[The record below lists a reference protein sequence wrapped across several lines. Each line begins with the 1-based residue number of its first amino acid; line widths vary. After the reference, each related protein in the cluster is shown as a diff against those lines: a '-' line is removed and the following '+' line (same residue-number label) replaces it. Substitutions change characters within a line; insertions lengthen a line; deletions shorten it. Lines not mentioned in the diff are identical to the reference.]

1 MNNKTRSDNLPPSIL
16 IAVGSTG
23 GHYFPAVALAEKILE
38 INPGMSISFAGEK
51 KIENLEIWSKK
62 GFRFMAIPVLK
73 RPRRRFLMPALC
85 FVAVFVL
92 LKSMLLVSGKKID
105 LIVCMGSYATVFIG
119 IVGLLTRKN
128 IILHEQNFVPGLANR
143 ILNRLGVPAAIGFP
157 GTEKFLRK
165 TIVTGIPIR
174 KEFLS
179 TTKNFEKYGLSSG
192 KFTILVLGGSQG
204 AHFINQIVCDCISL
218 LDPEKYQIIHI
229 TGKNDYKE
237 VKSFYEGKTINR
249 YLCDFTY
256 EIPDLMNLADIAIA
270 RAGAGT
276 IAELSFKGIP
286 SIFIPY
292 PFADGHQRFNAIQV
306 EKNGCIV
313 INQDQ
318 ANPQIIID
326 SIKKIQSGI
335 EERKKLFRS
344 SGVYDVNGKFAQL
357 CLDLIKKNG

>member
-1 MNNKTRSDNLPPSIL
+1 
-16 IAVGSTG
+16 
-23 GHYFPAVALAEKILE
+23 
-38 INPGMSISFAGEK
+38 
-51 KIENLEIWSKK
+51 
-62 GFRFMAIPVLK
+62 
-73 RPRRRFLMPALC
+73 
-85 FVAVFVL
+85 
-92 LKSMLLVSGKKID
+92 
-105 LIVCMGSYATVFIG
+105 
-119 IVGLLTRKN
+119 
-128 IILHEQNFVPGLANR
+128 
-143 ILNRLGVPAAIGFP
+143 
-157 GTEKFLRK
+157 
-165 TIVTGIPIR
+165 
-174 KEFLS
+174 
-179 TTKNFEKYGLSSG
+179 
-192 KFTILVLGGSQG
+192 
-204 AHFINQIVCDCISL
+204 
-218 LDPEKYQIIHI
+218 
-229 TGKNDYKE
+229 
-237 VKSFYEGKTINR
+237 VKSFYKGKTINR